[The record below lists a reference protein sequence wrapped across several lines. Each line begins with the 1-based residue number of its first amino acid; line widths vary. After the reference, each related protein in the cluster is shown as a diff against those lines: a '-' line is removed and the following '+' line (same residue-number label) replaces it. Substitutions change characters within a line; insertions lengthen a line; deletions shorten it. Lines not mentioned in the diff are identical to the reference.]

1 MELRIVQ
8 LGGIY
13 RGNGK
18 NGIESAK
25 PLLLLDFFNL
35 LPGICRSDLGNVLQD
50 IESIGLVPPVGL
62 LVEVRQYVL
71 RNQADPFRGQERLFP
86 IDIPNF
92 LVVNIRLGIH
102 RLDVVH
108 PEGQYIFV
116 VNGVHNG
123 IGVELIAKSLFRRAE
138 GRVFAHSRVNGEN
151 RCTGKAE
158 QMIFFEIPGNGLVHI
173 PKLAAVAFI
182 EDDHNTLV
190 KYRMTGVFLD
200 EGCQLLNGGNDD
212 FCVVIFQLPLQHR
225 R

>member
-1 MELRIVQ
+1 M
-8 LGGIY
+8 
-13 RGNGK
+13 
-18 NGIESAK
+18 
-25 PLLLLDFFNL
+25 
-35 LPGICRSDLGNVLQD
+35 
-50 IESIGLVPPVGL
+50 
-62 LVEVRQYVL
+62 RQYVL

-108 PEGQYIFV
+108 PERQYVFIID
-116 VNGVHNG
+116 GIHNG
-123 IGVELIAKSLFRRAE
+123 IGVKLVAKGLFRRAE
-138 GRVFAHSRVNGEN
+138 GRVFAHSCVDGEN
-151 RCTGKAE
+151 RCTGESK

>member
-1 MELRIVQ
+1 M
-8 LGGIY
+8 
-13 RGNGK
+13 
-18 NGIESAK
+18 
-25 PLLLLDFFNL
+25 
-35 LPGICRSDLGNVLQD
+35 
-50 IESIGLVPPVGL
+50 
-62 LVEVRQYVL
+62 RQYVL
-71 RNQADPFRGQERLFP
+71 RNQADPFRGQKRLFP

-102 RLDVVH
+102 RFDVVH
-108 PEGQYIFV
+108 PERQYVFIID
-116 VNGVHNG
+116 GIHNG

-200 EGCQLLNGGNDD
+200 EGCQLLNGGDDD
-212 FCVVIFQLPLQHR
+212 FCVVIFQLPLQNR
-225 R
+225 C